1 MKKKNQ
7 LSRNIS
13 ESTKALLSLEKQKKK
28 IDECIKLIFRSLKK
42 GGKILLSGNGG
53 SAADAQHLAAE
64 FLVRLRPTV
73 NRMPLP
79 AISLATDIS
88 TITACGNDYDFDQIF
103 TRPFEALAKK
113 NDILIVI
120 STSGNSKNIINLL
133 KLAKRKNIFAIGF
146 LGNKGGQAIKYC
158 KLGIIVDSNV
168 VARIQETHI
177 FLGHYIFESVEN
189 LMLTKKIKK

>member
-7 LSRNIS
+7 LSRSIS
-13 ESTKALLSLEKQKKK
+13 ENTKALLSLEKQKKK

-42 GGKILLSGNGG
+42 DGKILLSGNGG

-64 FLVRLRPTV
+64 FLVRLRPKV

-88 TITACGNDYDFDQIF
+88 TKTACGNDYDFDQIF

-113 NDILIVI
+113 
-120 STSGNSKNIINLL
+120 
-133 KLAKRKNIFAIGF
+133 
-146 LGNKGGQAIKYC
+146 
-158 KLGIIVDSNV
+158 
-168 VARIQETHI
+168 
-177 FLGHYIFESVEN
+177 
-189 LMLTKKIKK
+189 